1 MTQKHEKMAKL
12 LYNVTVKVEHG
23 SVEEW
28 KDYMISYHILDVMN
42 TGCFEDFRFTRLMYL
57 DEQDGITFAIQYIA
71 PNAEAFEKYQ
81 MQYAAGLQKE
91 AHEKFGD
98 KALAFRTVM
107 EIIHES
113 K

>member
-1 MTQKHEKMAKL
+1 MSKL

-23 SVEEW
+23 IVDEW
-28 KDYMISYHILDVMN
+28 KEYMISTHILDVMN
-42 TGCFEDFRFTRLMYL
+42 TGCFSDFRFTKLKYL
-57 DEQDGITFAIQYIA
+57 DEKDGITFAIQYIA
-71 PNAEAFEKYQ
+71 ENQNDFEKYHRE
-81 MQYAAGLQKE
+81 YAPKLQKE
-91 AHEKFGD
+91 HVKKYGE

>member
-1 MTQKHEKMAKL
+1 MAKL

-23 SVEEW
+23 IVQEW
-28 KDYMISYHILDVMN
+28 KEYMIANHILDVMN
-42 TGCFEDFRFTRLMYL
+42 TDCFIDFRFTKLLYMD
-57 DEQDGITFAIQYIA
+57 DEEGVTFAIQYIA
-71 PNAEAFEKYQ
+71 PDLESFERYHRD
-81 MQYAAGLQKE
+81 YAAKLQAEHKAIYGE
-91 AHEKFGD
+91 